1 MGTPSKMSYMSHAD
15 SQQIGSHSAEKELD
29 CAREVVSRLS
39 EWTGLTSIVQ
49 IAPVVIVGGGNWI
62 SFRVDQAV
70 SMNDVLGLHQRDGKP
85 AFVRDLLNASSGVR
99 SRTSPSLHLT
109 NCGTN
114 ENLVG
119 HVDSYY
125 YLHNPLGH
133 LFEFF
138 RKKTASPAE
147 MLRRIYSSRMV

>member
-15 SQQIGSHSAEKELD
+15 SQQIGRHSAEKELD

-85 AFVRDLLNASSGVR
+85 AFVRDLLNGSSSVR

-114 ENLVG
+114 ENLVV

-125 YLHNPLGH
+125 FLHNPLGH